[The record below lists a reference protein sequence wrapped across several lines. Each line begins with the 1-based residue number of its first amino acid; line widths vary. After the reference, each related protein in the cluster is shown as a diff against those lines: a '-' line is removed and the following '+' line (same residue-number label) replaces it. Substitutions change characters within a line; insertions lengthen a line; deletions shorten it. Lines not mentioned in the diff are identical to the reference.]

1 MGAAVSSDAA
11 VARSLSLPGL
21 EPVHEEMGEM
31 LDAER
36 IRADF
41 PILER
46 EVHQKPL
53 VYLDNAATTQKPEAV
68 LSAMDD
74 YYRRYNAN
82 IHRGVHT
89 LAEEATAAYEGARRK
104 VGRFI
109 NAGSPRE
116 VVFVRN
122 TTEAINLVA
131 LTWGRAN
138 VGRGDVIVLSVME
151 HHSNLVPWQLLAQAT
166 GARLEFIGI
175 DPEGRLRLDDLE
187 RLLDEFGERIKLVA
201 VSGMSN
207 VLGTIN
213 PVREIAIRVHQAGAL
228 TLVDGAQSVPHVP
241 VDVRALD
248 VDFLAFSGHKMLG
261 PTGIGV
267 LWARRELLQEM
278 PPLFGGG
285 DMIKS
290 VHLRESQWN
299 DIPYKFEAGTPN
311 IAHGIGMG
319 AAVDYLAALGMENV
333 KAHEQGM
340 AKIALERLAAV
351 PNMRIYGPPA
361 DERGGV
367 VTFNLMRGDEL
378 LIHPHDLASILDR
391 EGIAVRAGH
400 HCAQPLMEHY
410 GVPATARAS
419 FYLYNTEDE
428 VDRLAE
434 ALIKA
439 QAIFGLT

>member
-1 MGAAVSSDAA
+1 
-11 VARSLSLPGL
+11 
-21 EPVHEEMGEM
+21 M
-31 LDAER
+31 LNVEK

-41 PILER
+41 PILAR
-46 EVHQKPL
+46 QVHGKPL
-53 VYLDNAATTQKPEAV
+53 VYLDNAATSQKPESV
-68 LSAMDD
+68 IETLDD

-109 NAGSPRE
+109 NAYSPRE

-131 LTWGRAN
+131 LSWGRAN
-138 VGRGDVIVLSVME
+138 VSQGDVIILSVME

-166 GARLEFIGI
+166 GARLEFIGL
-175 DPEGRLRLDDLE
+175 DPQGRLILDDLD
-187 RLLDEFGERIKLVA
+187 RLLDRFGSRVKLVT
-201 VSGMSN
+201 VGGMSN

-213 PVREIAIRVHQAGAL
+213 PVTEVTTRAHQAGAL
-228 TLVDGAQSVPHVP
+228 SLVDGAQSVPHLP
-241 VDVRALD
+241 VDVQAIGA
-248 VDFLAFSGHKMLG
+248 DFLAFSGHKMLG

-267 LWARRELLQEM
+267 LWARKEILNAM
-278 PPLFGGG
+278 PPFMGGG

-290 VHLRESQWN
+290 VHLRESEWN

-311 IAHGIGMG
+311 IAHAIGLG
-319 AAVDYLAALGMENV
+319 AAVDYLNELGMENV
-333 KAHEQGM
+333 HAHEQTLV
-340 AKIALERLAAV
+340 AYALERLASL
-351 PNMRIYGPPA
+351 PNLVIYGPPA
-361 DERGGV
+361 AERGGV
-367 VTFNLMRGDEL
+367 ITFNLMSDGEL

-391 EGIAVRAGH
+391 EGIATRAGH

-419 FYLYNTEDE
+419 FYVYNTEEE
-428 VDRLAE
+428 VDKLVE
-434 ALIKA
+434 ALLKA
-439 QAIFGLT
+439 QQVFGLV

>member
-1 MGAAVSSDAA
+1 
-11 VARSLSLPGL
+11 
-21 EPVHEEMGEM
+21 M
-31 LDAER
+31 LDINQ

-46 EVHQKPL
+46 QVHGKPL
-53 VYLDNAATTQKPEAV
+53 VYLDNAATSQKPEPV
-68 LSAMDD
+68 IQAMDD

-89 LAEEATAAYEGARRK
+89 LAEEATAAYENARRK
-104 VGRFI
+104 VGRFV
-109 NAGSPRE
+109 NARSPKE

-131 LTWGRAN
+131 LSWGRAN
-138 VGRGDVIVLSVME
+138 VSEGDVIILSVME
-151 HHSNLVPWQLLAQAT
+151 HHSNLVPWQLLGQAV
-166 GARLEFIGI
+166 GARLEFIGL
-175 DPEGRLRLDDLE
+175 DPKGRLVLEDLD
-187 RLLDEFGERIKLVA
+187 RLLETFGGRVKLVA

-213 PVREIAIRVHQAGAL
+213 PVAEIAVRVHDAGAL
-228 TLVDGAQSVPHVP
+228 LLVDGAQSVPHIP
-241 VDVRALD
+241 VDVQAID
-248 VDFLAFSGHKMLG
+248 ADWLAFSGHKMLG

-267 LWARRELLQEM
+267 LWARREILQAM
-278 PPLFGGG
+278 PPFMGGG

-290 VHLRESQWN
+290 VHLRESEWN

-311 IAHGIGMG
+311 MAHAIGLG
-319 AAVDYLAALGMENV
+319 AAVDYLQNLGMDNV
-333 KAHEQGM
+333 QVHEQAM
-340 AKIALERLAAV
+340 AAYALEHLAQV
-351 PNMRIYGPPA
+351 PNLRIYGPPA

-367 VTFNLMRGDEL
+367 ITFNLIRDGEL

-391 EGIAVRAGH
+391 EGIAIRAGH

-419 FYLYNTEDE
+419 FYVYNTEEE
-428 VDRLAE
+428 VDKLVE
-434 ALIKA
+434 ALHKA
-439 QAIFGLT
+439 QEIFGLE